1 MRTHTYYD
9 AVIIPEILEANSME
23 TMENVHCHDH
33 STFVSRALQLVET
46 HSH

>member
-23 TMENVHCHDH
+23 TMENVY
-33 STFVSRALQLVET
+33 TVMTTALL
-46 HSH
+46 